1 MRPSFFLYFREIR
14 NKRSHRPGRGSTLTI
29 AIISAHMPGLHIW
42 ASAGPGPSSSSP
54 KQWESDGCVKIY
66 NSCQREISTDEI
78 QEEKNYREHSNIKSA
93 RVSALTGSVPR
104 KMAKVLQEIQH
115 SSGIEPM
122 WPDSLQL
129 TLTTK
134 LLVRINSLKKTV
146 YDSSYFVTSTHLQLI
161 FWRTGLLY

>member
-78 QEEKNYREHSNIKSA
+78 QEEKNYREHSNIKSECQCID
-93 RVSALTGSVPR
+93 RLSDSVQR
-104 KMAKVLQEIQH
+104 KMAMALQSGSASCRNRTHPSRLSTTNLNH
-115 SSGIEPM
+115 STIA
-122 WPDSLQL
+122 
-129 TLTTK
+129 
-134 LLVRINSLKKTV
+134 
-146 YDSSYFVTSTHLQLI
+146 SYEM
-161 FWRTGLLY
+161 